1 MEIDNY
7 KEASDLNDRLM
18 ETLPFRVKAGK
29 ALLATI
35 RNNGEQISTETEFSV
50 GSVSYS
56 GDIGGI
62 QCALDPLDGNP
73 DTGERYIVSITH
85 LKIDPMHPLIEE
97 LQAYQERRTRRL
109 KLQEQKG
116 FVSELLATT
125 ESPKRKSSKGFG
137 K

>member
-29 ALLATI
+29 ALLETI
-35 RNNGEQISTETEFSV
+35 RNNGEQISSEAEFSV

-62 QCALDPLDGNP
+62 QCALDPVDSHS

-85 LKIDPMHPLIEE
+85 LKIDPTHPLIEE

-109 KLQEQKG
+109 KLQKQKG
-116 FVSELLATT
+116 FVSEFLATT